1 MITVT
6 RLNGSKLSVNA
17 LLIETVEATPD
28 TVISLTTGN
37 RFVVKEDLETVLASI
52 QDYMR
57 SIGAIK
63 ATVMS
68 HDWEG

>member
-6 RLNGSKLSVNA
+6 RLNGSQLTVNA

-37 RFVVKEDLETVLASI
+37 RYVVKEDLETVLASI

-57 SIGAIK
+57 SIGAVK
-63 ATVMS
+63 ATVKS